1 VTLTYGSLFAGAG
14 GFDLGFDAAGWS
26 CAWQVEND
34 PKAQQVLAQWWP
46 DVTRYEDVTTADG
59 AELAPVDVIAGGY
72 PCQDLSV
79 AGKRV
84 GLDGAR
90 SGLFHE
96 FVRIVEEM
104 RSATGNAAPRW
115 VVWENVPGLLSM
127 PGALGS
133 VLAAWEQA
141 GAVVQEWRTVDT
153 GRAFGVPQRRFRV
166 LGVVGFDPG
175 AERGPEILADPEGV
189 RRDSGPCGAE
199 GAHVAA
205 LTASGVGTCGADD
218 NQAQAGH
225 LIPLHANTLT
235 ARDAKGTPTR
245 IDAGEGNL
253 ITFDTTQ
260 ITSAAVNRSNPQ
272 PGDPSHP
279 LAAAAHPPAIA
290 SELGVR
296 RLTPTEC
303 ERLMGW
309 PDGHTAP
316 AGADGPRYRLC
327 GNGMAAPAAEWVA
340 RRITRADE
348 GLS

>member
-1 VTLTYGSLFAGAG
+1 MSLTYGSLFAGAG
-14 GFDLGFDAAGWS
+14 GFDLGFDAAGWECS
-26 CAWQVEND
+26 WQVECD
-34 PKAQQVLAQWWP
+34 PKALDVLARWWP
-46 DVTRYEDVTTADG
+46 EVPRWEDITTVTG
-59 AELAPVDVIAGGY
+59 AELPPVDVIAGGF

-79 AGKRV
+79 AGKRA

-96 FVRIVEEM
+96 FVRIVKEM
-104 RSATGNAAPRW
+104 QDGTGGVAPRW
-115 VVWENVPGLLSM
+115 VAWENVPGLLSI

-133 VLAAWEQA
+133 VLAGWEEA

-153 GRAFGVPQRRFRV
+153 GRAFGVPQRRRRV
-166 LGVVGFDPG
+166 LGVVGFDPR
-175 AERGPEILADPEGV
+175 AESVGPILADHEGV
-189 RRDSGPCGAE
+189 RRDPRPCGAE
-199 GAHVAA
+199 EQDVAG

-225 LIPLHANTLT
+225 LIPTYANALC
-235 ARDAKGTPTR
+235 ARDAKGTPAR
-245 IDAGEGNL
+245 IDARQYNL
-253 ITFDTTQ
+253 IPFDTTQ
-260 ITSAAVNRSNPQ
+260 ITSGVNRSNPQ

-279 LAAAAHPPAIA
+279 FTA
-290 SELGVR
+290 SGHAPKLGVR

-348 GLS
+348 GLT

>member
-1 VTLTYGSLFAGAG
+1 LFAGAG

-26 CAWQVEND
+26 CAWQVELD
-34 PKAQQVLAQWWP
+34 RAARAVTAHRWPSVPRYDDVLRDRLFP
-46 DVTRYEDVTTADG
+46 
-59 AELAPVDVIAGGY
+59 LLPVDVIAGGF

-79 AGKRV
+79 AGRRA
-84 GLDGAR
+84 GLTGAR
-90 SGLFHE
+90 SGLFFE
-96 FVRIVEEM
+96 FVRIVKEM
-104 RSATGNAAPRW
+104 RDGTGGTAPRW
-115 VVWENVPGLLSM
+115 VAWENVPGLLSI

-133 VLAAWEQA
+133 VLAGWEEA

-153 GRAFGVPQRRFRV
+153 GRAFGVPQRRRRV
-166 LGVVGFDPG
+166 LGVVGFDPRS
-175 AERGPEILADPEGV
+175 ESSGPILADPEGV
-189 RRDSGPCGAE
+189 RRDPRPCGAE
-199 GAHVAA
+199 GQGVAG

-225 LIPLHANTLT
+225 LIPTYANALC
-235 ARDAKGTPTR
+235 ARDAKGAPTR
-245 IDAGEGNL
+245 IDARQYNL
-253 ITFDTTQ
+253 IPFDTTQ
-260 ITSAAVNRSNPQ
+260 ITSGVNRSNPQ
-272 PGDPSHP
+272 PGDPYHP
-279 LAAAAHPPAIA
+279 LAASAHAPAVA
-290 SELGVR
+290 SSLGVR